1 MRRIAAAALAVSAA
15 VLAGGASLAT
25 GAAGT
30 TGVSSAGGAVKL
42 AIGDTID
49 VKNTGVV
56 CFAVVS
62 NKKPG
67 LGCVLWKG
75 NAPRIGSYGVG
86 IATDGTVVVNQI
98 LADGS
103 AKTLLKRVPQLAGHR
118 SASAAGKVYA
128 GLPGDTFGLPID
140 KTHILGCRVV
150 DVKPSEAVALY
161 QGIKI
166 ACWRA
171 DNEFPVP
178 NSNGVQISDRMA
190 AAYSFNAKGVVTKT
204 LLVKRQP

>member
-1 MRRIAAAALAVSAA
+1 MRRLAATTLLLTTALLV
-15 VLAGGASLAT
+15 GGASLA
-25 GAAGT
+25 AAAPRGT
-30 TGVSSAGGAVKL
+30 GAVKL

-56 CFAVVS
+56 CFALVS
-62 NKKPG
+62 NTKPG
-67 LGCVLWKG
+67 LACVLWKG
-75 NAPRIGSYGVG
+75 NAPLAGSYGVG

-103 AKTLLKRVPQLAGHR
+103 SKTLLKRVPQLARHR
-118 SASAAGKVYA
+118 SGSAAGKVYA
-128 GLPGDTFGLPID
+128 GRPGDTFGLPID

-150 DVKPSEAVALY
+150 DVKPGEAVALY

-171 DNEFPVP
+171 NNEFPVP

-190 AAYSFNAKGVVTKT
+190 AAYSFNAKGVVTRT

>member
-1 MRRIAAAALAVSAA
+1 MRRIAATTLLLTTALLV
-15 VLAGGASLAT
+15 GGASLA
-25 GAAGT
+25 AAAPRGT
-30 TGVSSAGGAVKL
+30 GAVKL
-42 AIGDTID
+42 AIGDSID

>member
-1 MRRIAAAALAVSAA
+1 MRRIAATTLLLTTALLV
-15 VLAGGASLAT
+15 GGASLA
-25 GAAGT
+25 AAAPRGT
-30 TGVSSAGGAVKL
+30 GAVKL

>member
-1 MRRIAAAALAVSAA
+1 MRRAVATTLLVTTAL
-15 VLAGGASLAT
+15 LAGGASLA
-25 GAAGT
+25 AAAPHGT
-30 TGVSSAGGAVKL
+30 GAVKL

-49 VKNTGVV
+49 VKNTGIV
-56 CFAVVS
+56 CFALVS
-62 NKKPG
+62 NRKPG
-67 LGCVLWKG
+67 LACVLWKG
-75 NAPRIGSYGVG
+75 NAPLAGSYGVG

-98 LADGS
+98 QADGT
-103 AKTLLKRVPQLAGHR
+103 AKTLLKRVPQLAGRR
-118 SASAAGKVYA
+118 SGRAAGKVYA
-128 GLPGDTFGLPID
+128 GVPGDTFGLPID

-178 NSNGVQISDRMA
+178 NSNGVQISDRRA
-190 AAYSFNAKGVVTKT
+190 AA
-204 LLVKRQP
+204 